1 MDETQPATTNR
12 SAEIGKLAAALAKAQ
27 SQMSHAE
34 KGNVNPH
41 FKSRYADLA
50 SVWEACRSA
59 LTSNELA
66 ILQPVSTD
74 GQRVTVTTMLA
85 HSSGEWVSEALT
97 MTALQ
102 NTPQAVGSTITYGRR
117 YGLSSMVGVA
127 PDDDDG
133 NAASGRDVGVHPQA
147 VENRREFENR
157 QPAVQPVKAPATEL
171 PTGGAVGADRPISEA
186 QQKRLFA
193 IANASGWK
201 EAEVKNLLVTRFGVS
216 SSKHIPV
223 TKYDAVIKAI
233 ESGVE
238 AGVR

>member
-27 SQMSHAE
+27 AQMSHAE

-66 ILQPVSTD
+66 ILQPVSTNE
-74 GQRVTVTTMLA
+74 QRVTVTTLLV

-133 NAASGRDVGVHPQA
+133 NAASGRDAGVHPQA

-157 QPAVQPVKAPATEL
+157 QPAVQPAKTLTTEL
-171 PTGGAVGADRPISEA
+171 PAVSERTISVA
-186 QQKRLFA
+186 QAARLFS

-233 ESGVE
+233 EAGVE
-238 AGVR
+238 AEVR